1 LVLLIEHNMNKNIFF
16 QDIQKSLFN
25 GRLNNSQKRGIDNK
39 LTAFDIYDIVDVR
52 WQAYMLATCYH
63 ETARAMQPIEEIGKG
78 AGRPYGKKIKHNRTV
93 YYHPDKLYFGRGDVQ
108 LTWYEN
114 YELMGKL
121 LKYPLLKYPELA
133 LEPDISARIM
143 IEGMTKGVSNRG
155 DFTGVSLEDY
165 FNYHK
170 EDPINARRII
180 NGLDQAKLISG
191 YYYRFLYAIIIS
203 KE

>member
-1 LVLLIEHNMNKNIFF
+1 M
-16 QDIQKSLFN
+16 
-25 GRLNNSQKRGIDNK
+25 GNS
-39 LTAFDIYDIVDVR
+39 
-52 WQAYMLATCYH
+52 
-63 ETARAMQPIEEIGKG
+63 
-78 AGRPYGKKIKHNRTV
+78 
-93 YYHPDKLYFGRGDVQ
+93 
-108 LTWYEN
+108 
-114 YELMGKL
+114 
-121 LKYPLLKYPELA
+121 
-133 LEPDISARIM
+133 EPDISARIM